1 MIAGHV
7 NLSERSFFF
16 FFFFNISLG
25 YYLCE
30 LKRKESFELILQ
42 QHAAENQI
50 MHYLPSSLIK

>member
-1 MIAGHV
+1 MNAGHV
-7 NLSERSFFF
+7 NLSEGSF

-30 LKRKESFELILQ
+30 LKCKESFELILQ

>member
-1 MIAGHV
+1 MNAGRV
-7 NLSERSFFF
+7 NLGEGRFFF
-16 FFFFNISLG
+16 KKNISLG

-30 LKRKESFELILQ
+30 LKCKESFELILQ